1 MKIAHSYY
9 DNILFITNFCHS
21 QSVIFQLEGREIL
34 KVFYSCSFR
43 LAKTKNM
50 EISLGSFKNNKQFAE
65 VKNANFMSRIILRQ
79 KKNKIPFGQKFHF
92 I

>member
-34 KVFYSCSFR
+34 KVFHSCSFH
-43 LAKTKNM
+43 LAK
-50 EISLGSFKNNKQFAE
+50 A
-65 VKNANFMSRIILRQ
+65 
-79 KKNKIPFGQKFHF
+79 KKYGNIAGLF
-92 I
+92 